1 MEKEHQM
8 LEHED
13 EKKRSDP
20 QCVRAHTHTDAERE
34 RKKIAPPYFRH

>member
-1 MEKEHQM
+1 M

-20 QCVRAHTHTDAERE
+20 QCVRACAHTHTQMQRERE
-34 RKKIAPPYFRH
+34 KMVPPYFRP